1 MAQTSPDG
9 VLADARR
16 AGDALPAT
24 RTADS
29 DGLDWGTVL
38 VRTYVDDHVAP
49 AFDTVPS
56 DDLLLVVV
64 RRGAGVMESRR
75 GRTWDRGLYREGSV
89 GVTAPGTSSTL
100 RWQTTSR
107 QPMVSSHVH
116 VAAHVLAETYDAL
129 GVRPRLPD
137 VLELGDPFA
146 REAVLLL
153 ARGAERGAS
162 GLYADT
168 VAQSLAT
175 HLVEATHRAAPPP
188 GRSTGP
194 SSGLPAA
201 ALRDVHEY
209 MHAHLAD
216 PIGLVDLA
224 AVAHLS
230 KHHFLRR
237 FRAATGTTP
246 HRALTELRMLRA
258 AELLRAGRRPAAVA
272 VEVGYRS
279 PSRFAERFRVTHGA
293 TPGAYASAHRS

>member
-1 MAQTSPDG
+1 MAQTSASG

-24 RTADS
+24 RTCDS
-29 DGLDWGTVL
+29 DGLGWSTVL
-38 VRTYVDDHVAP
+38 ARTYVDDHVAP

-75 GRTWDRGLYREGSV
+75 GRSWDRGLYREGSV

-107 QPMVSSHVH
+107 EPMVSSHVH
-116 VAAHVLAETYDAL
+116 VAAHVLAETSDAL

-175 HLVEATHRAAPPP
+175 HLLEATHRTAPPP
-188 GRSTGP
+188 RLAP
-194 SSGLPAA
+194 GLSAA
-201 ALRDVHEY
+201 VLRDVHEH

-216 PIGLVDLA
+216 AIGLDDLA

-258 AELLRAGRRPAAVA
+258 AELLRAGRSPAAVA
-272 VEVGYRS
+272 IEVGYRS
-279 PSRFAERFRVTHGA
+279 PSRFAERFRLTHGA